1 MIAQICLLLTLA
13 VADPLGDE
21 LRGIDQTAA
30 DAERECDRVLSMRPA
45 NAAKF
50 REALKNAR
58 EVERQ
63 AVVLADQERSGNAAL
78 NAVGTFAPWAL
89 TAVSALGLRRVSQG
103 KPLIPSW
110 LGGGGQP
117 PQSQQDWPNSI
128 PGQQQSSF
136 PQKSQ

>member
-1 MIAQICLLLTLA
+1 MIAPILFVLA
-13 VADPLGDE
+13 VALDPFGDE
-21 LRGIDQTAA
+21 LRGIDQVAA
-30 DAERECDRVLSMRPA
+30 DAERECDRVLAMRPA

-58 EVERQ
+58 EVERG
-63 AVVLADQERSGNAAL
+63 ATTLADQERAGNSAL